1 MEITLPNSQG
11 NQSFH
16 SVAGKR
22 SNGRAV
28 YLGDPRL
35 ALLGRSPVGAEKSAL
50 TTPCPVACRFCV
62 FWESAGP
69 IAPSYNGPV
78 MQNIAGDLQ
87 RAGGVVSG
95 AVHDVASGA
104 GDANPEVAKF
114 LKGPGVNENT
124 TIRGALQ
131 GAGEGFILGGP
142 TGMIWGAAY
151 GAGGVNEKATIRD
164 TLEGAGKG
172 AAIGFVTG
180 GPAGALSGAI
190 SGGVEGFGQG
200 VFDSNKALFEAK
212 DPGRKLPSWAKP
224 GTEFRVGYQAALP
237 AAASTVVGDSSA
249 ASFLGADIDWSD
261 VLINAS
267 ESGAV
272 GAALKLYPLQAYLF
286 GGEYLSW
293 YGLETTKGFGG
304 YFAGTPPKSLD
315 DQLADWMNGST
326 PPPSSTSTPQDP
338 PNAYPPSS
346 PLGDWNTGVDAS
358 QASESTGVY

>member
-1 MEITLPNSQG
+1 MNRRTLTKSR
-11 NQSFH
+11 H
-16 SVAGKR
+16 LTCVAGNYLSLGPSGRRRGNYSSELSGESELPFGRRQTVQRAGGLPRR
-22 SNGRAV
+22 SSPGPAGPLTCRRRKV
-28 YLGDPRL
+28 GTHD
-35 ALLGRSPVGAEKSAL
+35 ALPSRR
-50 TTPCPVACRFCV
+50 RFCV

-104 GDANPEVAKF
+104 GDANPEVTKF

-180 GPAGALSGAI
+180 GP
-190 SGGVEGFGQG
+190 
-200 VFDSNKALFEAK
+200 
-212 DPGRKLPSWAKP
+212 PGRCP
-224 GTEFRVGYQAALP
+224 E
-237 AAASTVVGDSSA
+237 
-249 ASFLGADIDWSD
+249 
-261 VLINAS
+261 
-267 ESGAV
+267 
-272 GAALKLYPLQAYLF
+272 LYPGASRDSAKAYL
-286 GGEYLSW
+286 
-293 YGLETTKGFGG
+293 TRTK
-304 YFAGTPPKSLD
+304 
-315 DQLADWMNGST
+315 
-326 PPPSSTSTPQDP
+326 PSSRRRIQAGSFQAGLNRAPSFVWDIKQPSRLPQ
-338 PNAYPPSS
+338 ALLSAILR
-346 PLGDWNTGVDAS
+346 PLPFWALI
-358 QASESTGVY
+358 STGLTY